1 MAIAYIKLDGVQGRE
16 VVDYSIGP
24 VLENVDDVRVGWY
37 RNSFSPQPIGG
48 TWPSGGIGLQIGQG
62 QTGANNGGGSFA
74 VTVNDATNPIIA
86 VPDEMQTTPIAPR
99 TLQHG
104 KTFMVFYGA
113 LGAPLAATRSGS
125 TLTLPNNHGL
135 YNGQV
140 VTVRSTTT
148 LPAPL
153 LPDTL
158 YYVVSRAANS
168 ISLSLTPGGSVITLS
183 TDGTGTHSVVPF
195 TRVGWFDMADN
206 PRVSNT
212 RPLGIL

>member
-37 RNSFSPQPIGG
+37 RNSFRPQPTGFTGG
-48 TWPSGGIGLQIGQG
+48 ASIQVQIGDG
-62 QTGANNGGGSFA
+62 QSGQFDGGAYVNEAAATG
-74 VTVNDATNPIIA
+74 VTIA
-86 VPDEMQTTPIAPR
+86 VPDDMQAPPIAPR

-125 TLTLPNNHGL
+125 TLTLPTNHGL
-135 YNGQV
+135 YNGQI

-158 YYVVSRAANS
+158 YYVVSRAANA
-168 ISLSLTPGGSVITLS
+168 ISLALTPGGSVITLI

>member
-16 VVDYSIGP
+16 VVEYSIGP

-37 RNSFSPQPIGG
+37 RNSFRPQPTGFTQDIG
-48 TWPSGGIGLQIGQG
+48 TQVQIGDG
-62 QTGANNGGGSFA
+62 QSGQFDGGSYAREPSATA
-74 VTVNDATNPIIA
+74 VTIA
-86 VPDEMQTTPIAPR
+86 VPDDMQNPPIAPR

-104 KTFMVFYGA
+104 KTLMVFYGA
-113 LGAPLAATRSGS
+113 LGAPLTTTRSVN
-125 TLTLPNNHGL
+125 TLTLPNDHGL
-135 YNGQV
+135 YNGQI

-153 LPDTL
+153 IADTL
-158 YYVVSRAANS
+158 YYVVSRAANA
-168 ISLSLTPGGSVITLS
+168 ISLALTPGGSVITLT

>member
-16 VVDYSIGP
+16 VVEYSIGP

-37 RNSFSPQPIGG
+37 RNSFHPQPIGA
-48 TWPSGGIGLQIGQG
+48 TWGSALSVKVGDGQSGQFQ
-62 QTGANNGGGSFA
+62 GGSY
-74 VTVNDATNPIIA
+74 VVDNLTPTSPIIA
-86 VPDEMQTTPIAPR
+86 VPDDMKPEPIAPR

-135 YNGQV
+135 YNGQI

-153 LPDTL
+153 IADTL
-158 YYVVSRAANS
+158 YYVVSRAANA
-168 ISLSLTPGGSVITLS
+168 ISLALTPGGSVITLM

>member
-16 VVDYSIGP
+16 VVEYSIGP

-37 RNSFSPQPIGG
+37 RNSFRVQPTGY
-48 TWPSGGIGLQIGQG
+48 TTSGNSEVQLGEGQSG
-62 QTGANNGGGSFA
+62 QYDGGSFA
-74 VTVNDATNPIIA
+74 TSTAATAFTVA
-86 VPDEMQTTPIAPR
+86 VPDEMQNPPVAPR

-113 LGAPLAATRSGS
+113 LGAPLAATRSVN
-125 TLTLPNNHGL
+125 TLTLPNDHGL
-135 YNGQV
+135 YNGQI

-153 LPDTL
+153 IADTL
-158 YYVVSRAANS
+158 YYVVSRAANA
-168 ISLSLTPGGSVITLS
+168 ISLALTPGGSVITLT

>member
-1 MAIAYIKLDGVQGRE
+1 MAIAYIKLDGEQGRE
-16 VVDYSIGP
+16 VVEYSIGP

-37 RNSFSPQPIGG
+37 RNSFRPQPTGFTQDIG
-48 TWPSGGIGLQIGQG
+48 TQVQIGDG
-62 QTGANNGGGSFA
+62 QSGQFDGGSYAREPSATA
-74 VTVNDATNPIIA
+74 VTIA
-86 VPDEMQTTPIAPR
+86 VPDEMLDPPIAPR

-113 LGAPLAATRSGS
+113 LGAPLTTTRSVS
-125 TLTLPNNHGL
+125 TLTLPTNHGL

-158 YYVVSRAANS
+158 YYVVSRAANA
-168 ISLSLTPGGSVITLS
+168 ISLAVTPGGSVITLT